1 GKADFMG
8 RTFAK
13 PVVKMSDEQY
23 CPPRFPPQ
31 LEYYQIYRGN
41 ATAGDLLAAFELL
54 QIGPGGKSDLPPIA
68 GPTDADRGPILPVPL
83 GIRPVLSRY
92 RVEVRA
98 SQAPA
103 RCPCGALPGAGEPL
117 QGRRKGQQ
125 GAGRQGSACGGQ
137 TGDQAAASLKKKTRE
152 LDHFDLP
159 ENELLHP
166 PLNIRVVDCRAFG
179 RYALVGSHA
188 VSSLRR
194 FIHRPP
200 DGAARRWNAA
210 G

>member
-13 PVVKMSDEQY
+13 PVVKTSDEQY
-23 CPPRFPPQ
+23 RPPRFPPP

-54 QIGPGGKSDLPPIA
+54 QIGPGGKSDLPPLD
-68 GPTDADRGPILPVPL
+68 GPTDAERGPILPVPL

-92 RVEVRA
+92 RVEVK
-98 SQAPA
+98 
-103 RCPCGALPGAGEPL
+103 GALGSRTLGVEEAAGEREEGK
-117 QGRRKGQQ
+117 GRRETSVG
-125 GAGRQGSACGGQ
+125 GGR
-137 TGDQAAASLKKKTRE
+137 
-152 LDHFDLP
+152 LDSRVFPQDLP

-194 FIHRPP
+194 FILRNP
-200 DGAARRWNAA
+200 
-210 G
+210 